1 MITTSEETLSSSDAR
16 AAILHC
22 HDELRGL
29 VRTTMNAAERASA
42 SDREFEPLRA
52 HAHHLYQAFEA
63 HMDFEE
69 RILSVA
75 LRDVIGRGSL
85 LAQQVVDGHE
95 RRRATLALARS
106 ALQPDML
113 PHFRVVE
120 SVRALADTLLRDLR
134 SEERTLYTAD
144 LDATVTDG
152 RGG

>member
-29 VRTTMNAAERASA
+29 VSKTMHAAERASI
-42 SDREFEPLRA
+42 SDRDFEPLRA
-52 HAHHLYQAFEA
+52 HARHLYQAFEA
-63 HMDFEE
+63 HMDFGE

-85 LAQQVVDGHE
+85 LAQQVVDSHE

-113 PHFRVVE
+113 PHARVVA

-144 LDATVTDG
+144 LDATVVDG